1 MMAARGK
8 LHIVLDSAL
17 AWACAAICAAAFG
30 SAALYVLLNSPKRGL
45 ALIFAALILALL
57 AVLAARFLPRDARF
71 GGAAVFAAA
80 LALRAAAVFLLPC
93 EPVSDFA
100 LMYEAAQSAAAGDP
114 AAFAGEYF
122 ELWGYQ
128 IPFALYE
135 ALVIRLGGGVCAFGL
150 LNSLYGAATAL
161 LVYLIALRF
170 APGGAALAAGLI
182 YAAWPGALL
191 ITPVLTNQCISLC
204 LMLLGVYL
212 ALGGGPARSALA
224 GAAIALGNLMRPEAV
239 LIFCGALAALVL
251 ALLARRGEA
260 KRLLAG
266 FACLAAGYI
275 ALTLAAGAALGGM
288 APRGIGNAAPE
299 WKFVLGLD
307 TATAGG
313 YDDSVAYI
321 LSIADGAERR
331 AAALEAIRAS
341 LAACDSLPLFFAEKA
356 ALFWG
361 RYEDIWLG
369 VESGAAYAL
378 RSAERAFFLAAAP
391 LAFCGCLRRRE
402 SAAESLARGVLLAF
416 FAVYLLIEIQSRYRY
431 FIIPFLAIL
440 AAAGIKSLAAR
451 LPYGHCGDESV

>member
-1 MMAARGK
+1 MAARGK

-30 SAALYVLLNSPKRGL
+30 SAALYVLLDSPGRGL
-45 ALIFAALILALL
+45 ALIFAALLLALL
-57 AVLAARFLPRDARF
+57 AVLAARFPPRDARF

-80 LALRAAAVFLLPC
+80 LALRAAAVFLLPY

-114 AAFAGEYF
+114 SAFAGEYF

-150 LNSLYGAATAL
+150 LNSLYGAVTAL

-239 LIFCGALAALVL
+239 L
-251 ALLARRGEA
+251 
-260 KRLLAG
+260 
-266 FACLAAGYI
+266 
-275 ALTLAAGAALGGM
+275 
-288 APRGIGNAAPE
+288 
-299 WKFVLGLD
+299 
-307 TATAGG
+307 
-313 YDDSVAYI
+313 
-321 LSIADGAERR
+321 
-331 AAALEAIRAS
+331 
-341 LAACDSLPLFFAEKA
+341 
-356 ALFWG
+356 
-361 RYEDIWLG
+361 
-369 VESGAAYAL
+369 
-378 RSAERAFFLAAAP
+378 
-391 LAFCGCLRRRE
+391 
-402 SAAESLARGVLLAF
+402 
-416 FAVYLLIEIQSRYRY
+416 QS
-431 FIIPFLAIL
+431 PDL
-440 AAAGIKSLAAR
+440 
-451 LPYGHCGDESV
+451 